1 MGLWENI
8 NLAIAG
14 LRASKMRALL
24 TMLGIIIG
32 IGSVI
37 AIVTIGNSLTQS
49 VTGVMNDMGANSV
62 EVMLQQR
69 ESNRNVKIEDKD
81 RITEQMIEQIQQRYG
96 DDIAHIFLQTGGGG
110 GQVKDGRRYANVNI
124 TGINDGAV
132 KALPNQ
138 YELLKGRDIS
148 DKDVKGAKNTV
159 MVSDKFVEKMFNEG
173 SDPLGK
179 EIKVYT
185 GQGMYT
191 YAIVGVYKF
200 KMPAML
206 ASFVSEE
213 DMSTDIIVPVTTVK
227 KQNGEPDGYTRF
239 TVLAAPGVDTYKLAD
254 NVQALMDTFY
264 EKNKQFT
271 VFTYNNE
278 SMMEQVTTM
287 MSTISIAIS
296 IIAAISLL
304 VGGIGVMNIM
314 LVSVTER
321 TREIGTRKALG
332 ARNSAIKAQFIVEAM
347 IICLIGGLIGIAF
360 GLGLGAL
367 GGLLLNFPASP
378 SVPAILFAVGF
389 SMAIGVFFGYYP
401 ASKAAKLDPIEALRY
416 E

>member
-69 ESNRNVKIEDKD
+69 ESNRSVQIEVKD
-81 RITEQMIEQIQQRYG
+81 RITDEMIEQIQQRYG
-96 DDIAHIFLQTGGGG
+96 DDIAHIFLQTGGGM
-110 GQVKDGRRYANVNI
+110 GQVKEGRRYANVNI
-124 TGINDGAV
+124 IGINDGAV
-132 KALPNQ
+132 KALPKQ

-148 DKDVKGAKNTV
+148 DRDVKGAKNTV
-159 MVSDKFVEKMFNEG
+159 MVSDKFIEQFFKDVA
-173 SDPLGK
+173 DPLGE

-185 GQGMYT
+185 SQGMYT
-191 YAIVGVYKF
+191 YSIVGVYKF

-227 KQNGEPDGYTRF
+227 IQNGEPEGYTRF

-254 NVQALMDTFY
+254 NVQALMEKFY

-271 VFTYNNE
+271 IFTYNNE

-287 MSTISIAIS
+287 MGTISIAIS

-332 ARNSAIKAQFIVEAM
+332 ARNSAIRAQFIVEAM
-347 IICLIGGLIGIAF
+347 IICLIGGLIGVAF

-367 GGLLLNFPASP
+367 GGMLLNFPAAP
-378 SVPAILFAVGF
+378 SIPAILLAVGF